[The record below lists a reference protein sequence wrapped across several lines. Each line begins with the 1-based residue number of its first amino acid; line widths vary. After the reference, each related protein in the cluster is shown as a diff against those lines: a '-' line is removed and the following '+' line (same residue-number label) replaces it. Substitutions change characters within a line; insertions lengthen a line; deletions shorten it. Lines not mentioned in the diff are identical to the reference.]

1 MKLTLSPLGA
11 AGYRIVVDRDQ
22 VGLVLGR
29 YHDWYAELW
38 PVPGRR
44 LHGRV
49 VDTFTRPRLADVRT
63 ELGRRLT
70 YVGPWWTAATEEAR

>member
-1 MKLTLSPLGA
+1 VKVTLSSLGA
-11 AGYRIVVDRDQ
+11 SGYRVVVDRVQ

-29 YHDWYAELW
+29 YADWYAELW

-44 LHGRV
+44 LHGRP
-49 VDTFTRPRLADVRT
+49 VDTFTRPRLVDVRA

-70 YVGPWWTAATEEAR
+70 YVGPWWTAAAEEAS